1 MAALPLS
8 ALPDTVVVVGASGF
22 VGRNLVAHLAGRVPR
37 LIAVSP
43 SGQSVPG
50 ATEAARFDALEALS
64 VPADAIVVNVA
75 AQRYDADNFETAQS
89 DLLTSNA
96 EIANRLYQFCLTKG
110 IREVRAASSVAVYPA
125 ACDPLDDAQA
135 VDLNAPPNRNEAF
148 YAWSKRW
155 SEVIADL
162 HAERYGI
169 HTISFRLS
177 NPYGPHD
184 STDPRKAHVLP
195 AFVMR
200 ALAPGERFEIKGNPL
215 VERDFIYVGD
225 VVDVFTRS
233 LEMRETSDAL
243 NLCRGE
249 TTTLLDLART
259 ILEVAGEDRPVHAP
273 DTATHG
279 VLARRSTNR
288 RLRKRFGLSSF
299 TGLADGLRPTIA
311 WYREACRDG
320 AHHAGV

>member
-1 MAALPLS
+1 MAAVSRSSLPE
-8 ALPDTVVVVGASGF
+8 TVVVVGATGF
-22 VGRNLVAHLAGRVPR
+22 VGRNLIAHLADRVPR

-43 SGQSVPG
+43 SGRAVPG
-50 ATEAARFDALEALS
+50 AHEAARFDALEALS

-75 AQRYDADNFETAQS
+75 AQRYDADKFETAQS
-89 DLLTSNA
+89 DLLTGNA
-96 EIANRLYQFCLTKG
+96 EIANRLYRFCLTKG

-125 ACDPLDDAQA
+125 ALDPLDDAQA

-200 ALAPGERFEIKGNPL
+200 ALAPGECFEIKGNPL
-215 VERDFIYVGD
+215 VERDFIYVVD
-225 VVDVFTRS
+225 VVDVFARS

-249 TTTLLDLART
+249 TTTLLDLAHT
-259 ILEVAGEDRPVHAP
+259 ILEVAGERRPVHAP

-279 VLARRSTNR
+279 VLARRSTNQ
-288 RLRKRFGLSSF
+288 RLRERFGMSTFTTLS
-299 TGLADGLRPTIA
+299 DGLRPTIA
-311 WYREACRDG
+311 WYREAYRDG
-320 AHHAGV
+320 AHHAGA

>member
-1 MAALPLS
+1 MAAVSRSSLPE
-8 ALPDTVVVVGASGF
+8 TVVVVGATGF
-22 VGRNLVAHLAGRVPR
+22 VGRNLLAHLADRVPR

-43 SGQSVPG
+43 SGRAVPG
-50 ATEAARFDALEALS
+50 AHEAAGFDALEALS

-75 AQRYDADNFETAQS
+75 AQRYDADKFETAQS
-89 DLLTSNA
+89 DLLTGNA
-96 EIANRLYQFCLTKG
+96 EIANRLYRFCLTKG

-125 ACDPLDDAQA
+125 ALDPLDDAQA

-259 ILEVAGEDRPVHAP
+259 ILEVAGEKRPVHAP

-288 RLRKRFGLSSF
+288 RLRERFGLSSF

-311 WYREACRDG
+311 WYREAYRGGADHDG
-320 AHHAGV
+320 T

>member
-1 MAALPLS
+1 M
-8 ALPDTVVVVGASGF
+8 
-22 VGRNLVAHLAGRVPR
+22 
-37 LIAVSP
+37 
-43 SGQSVPG
+43 
-50 ATEAARFDALEALS
+50 
-64 VPADAIVVNVA
+64 
-75 AQRYDADNFETAQS
+75 
-89 DLLTSNA
+89 
-96 EIANRLYQFCLTKG
+96 
-110 IREVRAASSVAVYPA
+110 
-125 ACDPLDDAQA
+125 
-135 VDLNAPPNRNEAF
+135 
-148 YAWSKRW
+148 
-155 SEVIADL
+155 IADL

-273 DTATHG
+273 DTATSRR
-279 VLARRSTNR
+279 ARPPLDQPAAAGA
-288 RLRKRFGLSSF
+288 LRAVELYGTRGRAAADDRVVSRGLSR
-299 TGLADGLRPTIA
+299 GG
-311 WYREACRDG
+311 
-320 AHHAGV
+320 

>member
-8 ALPDTVVVVGASGF
+8 TVPDTVVVVGASGF

-75 AQRYDADNFETAQS
+75 AQRYDADKFETAQS
-89 DLLTSNA
+89 DLLTGNA
-96 EIANRLYQFCLTKG
+96 EIANRLYRFCLTKG

-225 VVDVFTRS
+225 VVDVFARS

-288 RLRKRFGLSSF
+288 RLRERFGLSSF

-311 WYREACRDG
+311 WYREAYRGRAD
-320 AHHAGV
+320 HAGA

>member
-1 MAALPLS
+1 MGALPE
-8 ALPDTVVVVGASGF
+8 TVVVVGATGF
-22 VGRNLVAHLAGRVPR
+22 VGRNLVAHLAGRVQR
-37 LIAVSP
+37 LIAISP
-43 SGQSVPG
+43 SGRAVPG
-50 ATEAARFDALEALS
+50 AIEAARFDAMDALS
-64 VPADAIVVNVA
+64 VPADTIVVNVA
-75 AQRYDADNFETAQS
+75 AQRYDADQFETAQS
-89 DLLTSNA
+89 DLLTGNA
-96 EIANRLYQFCLTKG
+96 EITNRLYRFCLTKG

-125 ACDPLDDAQA
+125 ACDPLDDAES

-155 SEVIADL
+155 GEVVADL

-215 VERDFIYVGD
+215 VERDFVYVGD
-225 VVDVFTRS
+225 VVDVFARS
-233 LEMRETSDAL
+233 LEMREASDVL

-259 ILEVAGEDRPVHAP
+259 ILEVAEEDRPLHAP

-288 RLRKRFGLSSF
+288 RLRERFGISTF

-311 WYREACRDG
+311 WYREAFRDG
-320 AHHAGV
+320 AHHAGA

>member
-8 ALPDTVVVVGASGF
+8 SLPETVVVVGATGF
-22 VGRNLVAHLAGRVPR
+22 VGRNLVAHLAGRVSR

-43 SGQSVPG
+43 SGQAVPG
-50 ATEAARFDALEALS
+50 ATETARFDALEALS
-64 VPADAIVVNVA
+64 VPVETVVVNVA
-75 AQRYDADNFETAQS
+75 AQRYDADKFEMAQS
-89 DLLTSNA
+89 DLLTGNA
-96 EIANRLYQFCLTKG
+96 EIANRLYRFCLTKG

-225 VVDVFTRS
+225 VVDVFARS

-249 TTTLLDLART
+249 TTTLLDLAQT
-259 ILEVAGEDRPVHAP
+259 ILEVAGEHRPVHTP

-288 RLRKRFGLSSF
+288 RLRERFGLSSF

-311 WYREACRDG
+311 WYREAYREG
-320 AHHAGV
+320 AQHAGA

>member
-1 MAALPLS
+1 MAAVSRSSLPE
-8 ALPDTVVVVGASGF
+8 TVVVVGATGF
-22 VGRNLVAHLAGRVPR
+22 VGRNLVAHLADRVPR

-89 DLLTSNA
+89 DLLTGNA
-96 EIANRLYQFCLTKG
+96 EIANRLYRFCLTKG

-125 ACDPLDDAQA
+125 ACDSLDDAQA

-148 YAWSKRW
+148 YSWSKRW
-155 SEVIADL
+155 SEVIANL

-259 ILEVAGEDRPVHAP
+259 ILEVAGEKRPVHAP

-288 RLRKRFGLSSF
+288 RLCERFGMSTF

-311 WYREACRDG
+311 WYRQAYRDG
-320 AHHAGV
+320 AHHAGA

>member
-1 MAALPLS
+1 MAALPLTS
-8 ALPDTVVVVGASGF
+8 LPDTVVVVGASGF

-50 ATEAARFDALEALS
+50 ATESARFDALEALS

-75 AQRYDADNFETAQS
+75 AQRYDADKFETAQS
-89 DLLTSNA
+89 DLLTGNA
-96 EIANRLYQFCLTKG
+96 EIANRLYRFCLTKG

-125 ACDPLDDAQA
+125 ASDPLDDARA

-169 HTISFRLS
+169 HTLSFRLS

-225 VVDVFTRS
+225 VVDVFARS

-259 ILEVAGEDRPVHAP
+259 ILEVAGENRPVHAP

-288 RLRKRFGLSSF
+288 RLRERFGLSSF

>member
-1 MAALPLS
+1 MGALLE
-8 ALPDTVVVVGASGF
+8 TVVVVGATGF
-22 VGRNLVAHLAGRVPR
+22 VGRNLVAHLAGRVQR
-37 LIAVSP
+37 LIAISP
-43 SGQSVPG
+43 SGRAVPG
-50 ATEAARFDALEALS
+50 ATEAARFDAMDALS
-64 VPADAIVVNVA
+64 VPADTIVVNVA
-75 AQRYDADNFETAQS
+75 AQRYDADQFETAQS
-89 DLLTSNA
+89 DLLTGNA
-96 EIANRLYQFCLTKG
+96 EITNRLYRFCLTKG

-125 ACDPLDDAQA
+125 ACDPLDDAES

-155 SEVIADL
+155 GEVVADL

-215 VERDFIYVGD
+215 VERDFVYVGD
-225 VVDVFTRS
+225 VVDVFARS
-233 LEMRETSDAL
+233 LEMREASDVL

-259 ILEVAGEDRPVHAP
+259 ILEVAEEDRQLHAP

-288 RLRKRFGLSSF
+288 RLRERFGISTF

-311 WYREACRDG
+311 WYREAFRDG
-320 AHHAGV
+320 AHHAGA

>member
-1 MAALPLS
+1 MAAVS
-8 ALPDTVVVVGASGF
+8 QSSLPDTVVVVGASGF

-75 AQRYDADNFETAQS
+75 AQRYDADKFETAQS
-89 DLLTSNA
+89 DLLTGNA
-96 EIANRLYQFCLTKG
+96 EIANRLYRFCLTKG

-125 ACDPLDDAQA
+125 ALDPLDDAQA

-162 HAERYGI
+162 HTERYGI

-200 ALAPGERFEIKGNPL
+200 ALVPGERFEIKGNPL

-225 VVDVFTRS
+225 VVDVFARS

-288 RLRKRFGLSSF
+288 RLRERFGMLSF

-311 WYREACRDG
+311 WYREAYRDG
-320 AHHAGV
+320 AQHAGA

>member
-1 MAALPLS
+1 VTALPPS
-8 ALPDTVVVVGASGF
+8 SLPEAVVVVGATGF
-22 VGRNLVAHLAGRVPR
+22 VGRNLVAHLAGRVFR

-43 SGQSVPG
+43 SGSPVPG

-64 VPADAIVVNVA
+64 VPADTIVVNVA
-75 AQRYDADNFETAQS
+75 AQRYDADRFETAQS
-89 DLLTSNA
+89 DLLTGNA
-96 EIANRLYQFCLTKG
+96 EITNRLYRFCLTKG

-125 ACDPLDDAQA
+125 ACDPLDDAQP
-135 VDLNAPPNRNEAF
+135 VDLNAPPNPNEAF

-155 SEVIADL
+155 GEVAAAL

-169 HTISFRLS
+169 HTLSFRLS

-200 ALAPGERFEIKGNPL
+200 ALAPGERFAIKGNPL
-215 VERDFIYVGD
+215 VERDFIFVGD
-225 VVDVFTRS
+225 VVDVFARS
-233 LEMRETSDAL
+233 LEMRAVSDTL

-259 ILEVAGEDRPVHAP
+259 ILDVAGEDRPVHAP
-273 DTATHG
+273 DRATQG

-288 RLRKRFGLSSF
+288 RLRERFGISDF
-299 TGLADGLRPTIA
+299 TGLADGLKPTIA
-311 WYREACRDG
+311 WYREAYRDG
-320 AHHAGV
+320 AHHAGA

>member
-1 MAALPLS
+1 MAALPQS
-8 ALPDTVVVVGASGF
+8 ALPEAVIVVGATGF
-22 VGRNLVAHLAGRVPR
+22 VGRNLVAHLAGRVER

-43 SGQSVPG
+43 SGSPVPG
-50 ATEAARFDALEALS
+50 ATEAARFEALEALS
-64 VPADAIVVNVA
+64 VPADTVVVNLA
-75 AQRYDADNFETAQS
+75 AQRYDADKFDTAQS
-89 DLLTSNA
+89 DLLTGNA
-96 EIANRLYQFCLTKG
+96 EITNRLYRFCLTKG

-125 ACDPLDDAQA
+125 ACDPLDDAA
-135 VDLNAPPNRNEAF
+135 PVDLNAPPNPNEAF

-155 SEVIADL
+155 GEVVGDL

-200 ALAPGERFEIKGNPL
+200 ALAPGARFTIKGNPL

-225 VVDVFTRS
+225 VVDVFARS
-233 LEMRETSDAL
+233 LAMRETRDTL

-259 ILEVAGEDRPVHAP
+259 ILAVAGTDRPVDAP
-273 DTATHG
+273 DTATQG
-279 VLARRSTNR
+279 VLARRSTNH
-288 RLRKRFGLSSF
+288 RLRERFGLSAF
-299 TGLADGLRPTIA
+299 TGLADGLKPTID
-311 WYREACRDG
+311 WYREAYR
-320 AHHAGV
+320 HAGA

>member
-1 MAALPLS
+1 MTALPQTS
-8 ALPDTVVVVGASGF
+8 LPDTVVVVGASGF

-43 SGQSVPG
+43 SGRSVPG

-75 AQRYDADNFETAQS
+75 AQRYDADKFETAQS
-89 DLLTSNA
+89 DLLTGNA
-96 EIANRLYQFCLTKG
+96 EIANRLYRFCLTKG

-125 ACDPLDDAQA
+125 ALDPLDDARA

-162 HAERYGI
+162 HAERYGV
-169 HTISFRLS
+169 HTLSFRLS

-320 AHHAGV
+320 AHHAGT

>member
-8 ALPDTVVVVGASGF
+8 ALPETVVVVGASGF

-259 ILEVAGEDRPVHAP
+259 ILEVAGEKRPVHAP

-279 VLARRSTNR
+279 VLARRTANQ
-288 RLRKRFGLSSF
+288 RLRRPFGMPTF

-311 WYREACRDG
+311 WYRQAYRDG
-320 AHHAGV
+320 AHHAGA